1 MHQRRA
7 MRSDSGVRLDRR
19 ARLLL
24 TVALATFASYALN
37 YYWHRGVTLPE
48 SGDFFAL
55 WSYGRVL
62 MEHPA
67 AALYDHAG
75 LRAMQVA
82 IGMDPAIQNPFPY
95 PPVFMLL
102 VWPLGLLPFS
112 LSYAAWTGTTLVAFV
127 VAVAAPRFRP
137 LTVALA
143 VLAPVA
149 TVNVVAGQSGFLS
162 GALLLGGVRLAS
174 SRPWLAGMLIG
185 SLSYKPQLGLLIP
198 VALVAAG
205 AWRAVAAAA
214 LTALALAAVTCA
226 LFGPSIWLA
235 WLAALPGYA
244 EMFAAK
250 DALHRLQPTVLANLL
265 LLGVP
270 GSVAQAGQGLAACAT
285 AVVTWL
291 AFRRGVTPAA
301 IAVLAAATLLATPHA
316 LVYDLPVVT
325 GAVLVFAEARMRS
338 GLPFGLPGQLLLLVV
353 LCLPAVMPWSAWPIS
368 SPVLLAFVALAFRE
382 PLPRR
387 DEVGRRQSA

>member
-1 MHQRRA
+1 MA
-7 MRSDSGVRLDRR
+7 AVRLDRR

-24 TVALATFASYALN
+24 TVAIATFASYAMN
-37 YYWHRGVTLPE
+37 YYWHRGITLPD

-55 WSYGRVL
+55 WSYGRIL
-62 MEHPA
+62 MAHPA

-82 IGMDPAIQNPFPY
+82 MGMDPAIQNPFPY
-95 PPVFMLL
+95 PPVFMVL
-102 VWPLGLLPFS
+102 VWPLGLLPFGA
-112 LSYAAWTGTTLVAFV
+112 SYFAWIGLTLAAFV
-127 VAVAAPRFRP
+127 AAVAAPRFQR

-162 GALLLGGVRLAS
+162 GALLLGGMRLAS

-185 SLSYKPQLGLLIP
+185 LLSYKPQLGLLIP

-205 AWRAVAAAA
+205 AWRTVAAAA
-214 LTALALAAVTCA
+214 LTVLALAAVTCA
-226 LFGPSIWLA
+226 LFGPSIWLV

-250 DALHRLQPTVLANLL
+250 DALHRLEPTVLANLL

-270 GSVAQAGQGLAACAT
+270 GGIAQAGQVLAACAM

-301 IAVLAAATLLATPHA
+301 IAVLAAATFLATPHA

-325 GAVLVFAEARMRS
+325 AAALVFAEARIRS
-338 GLPFGLPGQLLLLVV
+338 GLPFGLAGQLVLLAV
-353 LCLPAVMPWSAWPIS
+353 LCLPAVMPWGAWPIS
-368 SPVLLAFVALAFRE
+368 SPILLAFVVFAFRS
-382 PLPRR
+382 PVSRR
-387 DEVGRRQSA
+387 E